1 MKKIFLMILFFM
13 LSLNTVYSSDPC
25 GINYKLKDGKI
36 ISLKSCG
43 ESYITG
49 NIKNEKLICIQIA
62 KMDSLIKVFDFM
74 YKNLES
80 NSNPINQL
88 TTKIRNNLDTIECVI
103 EEGKSSCK
111 VKKNYNYIKELIKQ
125 KSTINEMKFLL
136 PSQPRMIQQV
146 VKKEYCQVWSGFKY
160 E

>member
-1 MKKIFLMILFFM
+1 M

-25 GINYKLKDGKI
+25 DFFVKKKDGKVI
-36 ISLKSCG
+36 NFKSCG

-49 NIKNEKLICIQIA
+49 NIKNEEAICIQIA
-62 KMDSLIKVFDFM
+62 KMDSLIKVFDFI
-74 YKNLES
+74 YGKTYGQGSKKPLE
-80 NSNPINQL
+80 QL
-88 TTKIRNNLDTIECVI
+88 TTEIRNNLDTIECVI

-136 PSQPRMIQQV
+136 PSQPIMIEQV
-146 VKKEYCQVWSGFKY
+146 IGKEYCEVWYGFKLKPN